1 MLRAALHIG
10 CTPLVRGAKLV
21 ANRFC
26 PPVLILLYH
35 RVTTLESDPQLLS
48 VTPGNFRAHL
58 KYLKD
63 HFCVARLE
71 DDWVRLRKPAVVI
84 TFDDGYADNALEAL
98 PILEEL
104 QVPATFF
111 VATSLIGS
119 EREFWWDEVER
130 LLICQREYPP
140 SFELSLSGKIW
151 NRPTAQAPDRLRL
164 YHEILPIL
172 RSLAPETRGE
182 LLERLRLWSG
192 AAPQGRASHRVL
204 SGEELRRVAASP
216 LVTLGAHTVS
226 HSPLSVLPAS
236 RQLEEVAGSK
246 QWLEGFTGET
256 VQVFSYPFGSKAD
269 YTAETVAICREAGFA
284 RTCSNF
290 PGQWRGRTDL
300 HQLPRQLVR
309 NWDLETFKLQ
319 LTRFWTS

>member
-10 CTPLVRGAKLV
+10 STPLIRGAKLV
-21 ANRFC
+21 LNRFR

-48 VTPGNFRAHL
+48 VTPANFRAHL
-58 KYLKD
+58 KHLKEN
-63 HFCVARLE
+63 FCVAGLE
-71 DDWVRLRKPAVVI
+71 EDWSRMRKPAVVV

-111 VATSLIGS
+111 VSTSLIGS
-119 EREFWWDEVER
+119 DREFWWDEAER
-130 LLICQREYPP
+130 LLLCRREYPP
-140 SFELSLSGKIW
+140 SFECSLGGKSW
-151 NRPTAQAPDRLRL
+151 RRATAHASERLRL

-192 AAPQGRASHRVL
+192 ASAPGRATHRVL
-204 SGEELRRVAASP
+204 SEEELRRLAASP
-216 LVTLGAHTVS
+216 LAALGAHTVS
-226 HSPLSVLPAS
+226 HSSLSVLPAA
-236 RQLEEVAGSK
+236 RQREEVVGSK
-246 QWLEGFTGET
+246 QWLEDVTGEPVT
-256 VQVFSYPFGSKAD
+256 VFSYPFGGKAD
-269 YTAETVAICREAGFA
+269 YTAETVAICRQTGFT

-290 PGQWRGRTDL
+290 PGQWRGETDL
-300 HQLPRQLVR
+300 HQLPRHLVR
-309 NWDLETFKLQ
+309 NWDLETFKSQ
-319 LTRFWTS
+319 LSRFWNL